1 MSVTPGLRRVQQKDQ
16 EHVASLCYTE
26 KEKGLGK
33 KTEEKAR
40 RVFRYLWSRAALTN
54 AADS

>member
-16 EHVASLCYTE
+16 EHEASLCYTE

-40 RVFRYLWSRAALTN
+40 QSKEQ
-54 AADS
+54 